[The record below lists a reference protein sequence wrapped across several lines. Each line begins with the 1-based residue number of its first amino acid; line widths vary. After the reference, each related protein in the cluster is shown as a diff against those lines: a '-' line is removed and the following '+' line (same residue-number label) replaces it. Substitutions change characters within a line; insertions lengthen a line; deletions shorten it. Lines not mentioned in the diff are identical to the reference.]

1 VCLSQFGK
9 MFDSHTIQR
18 NDPQG
23 MQKLYDMWPEIA
35 RESFEM
41 TQDYIDF
48 KNPNHVVFAG
58 MGGSGLVN
66 EILISL
72 YSKNQ
77 DQISKVNG
85 FDIPE
90 HLTSNDVFIATSVSG
105 NTLET
110 LTALDSARKIGCR
123 IIAFSSGGK
132 IEDYCKKYGLEH
144 RVIPIFHSPRTS
156 FTSFL
161 YSMLSV
167 LRPILPIT
175 EGDVRES
182 LVELSRLKQ
191 KIYSLNLTETN
202 PALNL
207 ADWFPKNPVIYYS
220 KTLEAS
226 AVRLKNSF
234 NENAKSHAITNELLE
249 ACHNDIVSWELPT
262 TFKPIMIRA
271 KNDDKRIVET
281 WEIMKEFFEEKK
293 IDYKEIFSN
302 NGKIL
307 SQLVGLIYLFDY
319 STIYY
324 AIKCGI
330 NPSPIVSTEF
340 FKNKRKPFF

>member
-1 VCLSQFGK
+1 MCPFGQ
-9 MFDSHTIQR
+9 MFDSQIIQR
-18 NDPQG
+18 YDPQG
-23 MQKLYDMWPEIA
+23 MHKLYDRWPEIA
-35 RESFEM
+35 MESFEM
-41 TQDYIDF
+41 AQDCVDF

-66 EILISL
+66 EVLISL

-85 FDIPE
+85 FDIPA

-144 RVIPIFHSPRTS
+144 RMVPIFHSPRTS

-161 YSMLSV
+161 YSMLRV
-167 LRPILPIT
+167 LQPILPIT
-175 EGDVRES
+175 EVDVRES
-182 LVELSRLKQ
+182 LVELSSLKQ
-191 KIYSLNLTETN
+191 KIYLLNRTETN

-207 ADWFPKNPVIYYS
+207 AAWFSKTPVIYYS
-220 KTLEAS
+220 KTLETS

-234 NENAKSHAITNELLE
+234 NENAKSHAVTNELLE
-249 ACHNDIVSWELPT
+249 ACHNDIVSWELPAT
-262 TFKPIMIRA
+262 SKPIMVRA
-271 KNDDKRIVET
+271 KNDDKRTVET
-281 WEIMKEFFEEKK
+281 WEIMKEFFEEKE
-293 IDYKEIFSN
+293 IEYKEIFSN

-324 AIKCGI
+324 TIKCGI

-340 FKNKRKPFF
+340 FKNKRKPFS

>member
-1 VCLSQFGK
+1 

-35 RESFEM
+35 MEYFEM
-41 TQDYIDF
+41 TKDYIDF

-66 EILISL
+66 EVLISL

-90 HLTSNDVFIATSVSG
+90 HLTSKDVFIATSVSG

-144 RVIPIFHSPRTS
+144 RMIPIFLSPRTS

-161 YSMLSV
+161 YSMLRV
-167 LRPILPIT
+167 LQPILPIT
-175 EGDVRES
+175 EGDVKES
-182 LVELSRLKQ
+182 LADLSRLKQ
-191 KIYSLNLTETN
+191 KIFSLNLTETN

-207 ADWFPKNPVIYYS
+207 ADWFPKTPVIYYS

-234 NENAKSHAITNELLE
+234 NENAKSHAIANELLE

-262 TFKPIMIRA
+262 TSKPIMVRA

-293 IDYKEIFSN
+293 MDYKEIFSN

>member
-1 VCLSQFGK
+1 

-35 RESFEM
+35 MESFEM

-66 EILISL
+66 EVLISL

-144 RVIPIFHSPRTS
+144 RMIPIFLSPRTS

-161 YSMLSV
+161 YSMLRV
-167 LRPILPIT
+167 LQPILPIT

-182 LVELSRLKQ
+182 LVELSSLKQ

-202 PALNL
+202 LALNL
-207 ADWFPKNPVIYYS
+207 ADWFPKTPAIYYS
-220 KTLEAS
+220 KQLETS

-234 NENAKSHAITNELLE
+234 NENAKSHAIVNELLE
-249 ACHNDIVSWELPT
+249 ACHNDIVCWELPT
-262 TFKPIMIRA
+262 TSKPIMVRA

>member
-1 VCLSQFGK
+1 MCQFGQ
-9 MFDSHTIQR
+9 MFDSSTIQR

-35 RESFEM
+35 MDSFDKS
-41 TQDYIDF
+41 QDCIDF
-48 KNPNHVVFAG
+48 KNPNHIVFAG

-66 EILISL
+66 EVLISL

-77 DQISKVNG
+77 VQISKVNG
-85 FDIPE
+85 FDVPN
-90 HLTSNDVFIATSVSG
+90 HLTPNDIFVVTSVSG

-110 LTALDSARKIGCR
+110 LTALDSARKIGCS

-144 RVIPIFHSPRTS
+144 RMIPLFHSPRTS

-161 YSMLSV
+161 YSMLRI
-167 LRPILPIT
+167 LQPILPIT

-182 LVELSRLKQ
+182 LDDLSRLKQ
-191 KIYSLNLTETN
+191 KIFSFNLTETN

-207 ADWFPKNPVIYYS
+207 ANWFPKTPVIYYS

-249 ACHNDIVSWELPT
+249 ACHNNIVSWELPT
-262 TFKPIMIRA
+262 ASKPIMVRT

-281 WEIMKEFFEEKK
+281 WEIMKEFFEDRK

-302 NGKIL
+302 DGNIL

-330 NPSPIVSTEF
+330 NPSPIFSTEF